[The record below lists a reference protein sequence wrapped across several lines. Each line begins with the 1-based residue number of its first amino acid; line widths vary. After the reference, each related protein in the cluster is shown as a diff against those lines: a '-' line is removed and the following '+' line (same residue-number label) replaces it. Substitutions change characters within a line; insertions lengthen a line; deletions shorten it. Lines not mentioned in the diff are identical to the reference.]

1 MSISSSEMNK
11 GVVMNPA
18 AETQPRPASGGTI
31 MLRPVKLPLWIRG
44 GRPTS
49 IWLKISVFV
58 FILAFWE
65 VAARFGWSDDLWI
78 SSPAEIWISLTQMAL
93 SGELFVNVVASL
105 ERVGIGFLIGSGVGL
120 FLGLLLGWSKRL
132 EDLFLPVINALYPLP
147 KLAILPLLVFWFGI
161 GEGSKYAL
169 IALGTFFYVCLN
181 TFTGCRIVEPALIKV
196 AAMYKATPLQLWWFV
211 LLPSALPLI
220 MTGMKLAAG
229 YALALVVAAEMIAAQ
244 DGLGRMVL
252 LAGQFLQTDKLM
264 AGVLMFGALGVGFYA
279 LIDWMEAKLA
289 PWRR

>member
-1 MSISSSEMNK
+1 MSSGHSIDGPLSSSKQKLERGNEQEQGISLK
-11 GVVMNPA
+11 
-18 AETQPRPASGGTI
+18 
-31 MLRPVKLPLWIRG
+31 PVHLPLWIRSG
-44 GRPTS
+44 APTRL
-49 IWLKISVFV
+49 WMKISVFV
-58 FILAFWE
+58 FILVIWE
-65 VAARFGWSDDLWI
+65 IAARLGWSKDLWI
-78 SSPAEIWISLTQMAL
+78 SSPAEIGASLITMIM
-93 SGELFVNVVASL
+93 SGELFLNVVASL
-105 ERVGIGFLIGSGVGL
+105 YRVGLGFLVGASIGL
-120 FLGLLLGWSKRL
+120 LLGLILGWSKRL
-132 EDLFLPVINALYPLP
+132 EDLLLPVINALYPLP

-161 GEGSKYAL
+161 GEGSKVAL

-196 AAMYKATPLQLWWFV
+196 AATYKATPLQLWRFV

-244 DGLGRMVL
+244 NGLGRMVL

-264 AGVLMFGALGVGFYA
+264 AGVLVFGALGVGFYA
-279 LIDWMEAKLA
+279 LIDWMERKLA